1 EQLRFAEAEPRQQA
15 TAARLPPD
23 HERLPERNRRAT
35 AALQQ
40 VRNALLASRTE
51 RDSAAGTLESLGGL
65 GLYSQESLLEER
77 RTEAGLRRD
86 ALRGQAWT
94 ARLAHDLIEH
104 RKQAATRAVLAPLE
118 ERLSEAFADLTG
130 VRSRRVFLQDD
141 LQIQGIG
148 TTRDTTHGFDVL
160 SQGAKEQLLLCL
172 RLAVARELAAHEPQ
186 VLILDD
192 VLVNTDPGRQKRVLD
207 VLSDQAAHLQIVL
220 LTCHAERYRGLGET
234 LRLGS
239 G

>member
-1 EQLRFAEAEPRQQA
+1 M
-15 TAARLPPD
+15 
-23 HERLPERNRRAT
+23 
-35 AALQQ
+35 
-40 VRNALLASRTE
+40 
-51 RDSAAGTLESLGGL
+51 
-65 GLYSQESLLEER
+65 
-77 RTEAGLRRD
+77 
-86 ALRGQAWT
+86 
-94 ARLAHDLIEH
+94 
-104 RKQAATRAVLAPLE
+104 
-118 ERLSEAFADLTG
+118 
-130 VRSRRVFLQDD
+130 RSRRVFLQDD

-148 TTRDTTHGFDVL
+148 TTRDATHGFDVL